1 LLVAFDLPAPEPLH
15 AKCAMA
21 HPVAAAA
28 VLTRQPTAHSM
39 AALTCNSTSAAE
51 STLDEA
57 ALEQLRLG
65 NPAARALPLM
75 QMLALQHFGPVVL
88 PLGPAANLAV
98 ELHAP

>member
-1 LLVAFDLPAPEPLH
+1 
-15 AKCAMA
+15 MA

-28 VLTRQPTAHSM
+28 VLTRQPTDRSM
-39 AALTCNSTSAAE
+39 AALTCNATSSME
-51 STLDEA
+51 TTLDET

-75 QMLALQHFGPVVL
+75 QMLALQRFGSVVL
-88 PLGPAANLAV
+88 PLGLAANLAV